1 MLLEELARYAREKYQ
16 MDEQHKWGD
25 FPGFSV
31 IAHPRTGKWIAL
43 LMRQWDSESGEQ
55 LERCDLKCGI
65 SALEEFRR
73 PYLTQPIR
81 MRGNKWI
88 DIIFDRRTEEDVVF
102 RLFDKAV
109 AAGTESGYKLVL
121 GMPAQSEMAASDV
134 QQAGVQLQLQFSQ
147 NAATDRPVYHET
159 ALPDPSRIGRP
170 ERDQIPE
177 RIREMRHLYQY
188 GRESSEFRAQNF
200 LRQAR
205 FMADYEDDVPWID
218 GFASYFPTYHDLTT
232 RQLRGYFTWRT
243 QVRCGNFQPIATSAA
258 YIYIYELLNGVGA
271 DTPEECIQKLQEFER
286 GYLDSGIGEERMR
299 VNLHRWMLEYA
310 VLNNLPAECA
320 RQAADPELI
329 SQNAALSA
337 LLAPDSHSD
346 AEIFSA
352 LCRFG
357 GKRTEATPVLAADR
371 ARGEHLFAEIWK
383 KASAF
388 SHRGEDLFTLCFGK
402 RRTRQW
408 FPLYNAVVC
417 RPAQQEDRDYILD
430 ECCSYQCRNGLWQVK
445 AYEKAYFD
453 RNWISGL
460 VHEADAR
467 LRRYLKTGRYLKEN
481 PADAWAIPY
490 IDEVIE
496 EERRA
501 LIEAARPKITID
513 LSGLEQIRR
522 DAETTRESLLTEED
536 REERAEAEIYAAAE
550 AADIAEESHDVAEEW
565 PGAAE
570 AQNSAEAQTAEPE
583 GLDDRQILP
592 GLEAVHVQI
601 MRTLLDGG
609 DPAGLMKAQH
619 IMPSIAADTINEAF
633 YDEIGDTVLLCEDDR
648 LLLVDDY
655 TDDLR
660 ELLG

>member
-1 MLLEELARYAREKYQ
+1 MLLEELAKYAREKYQ
-16 MDEQHKWGD
+16 MEEQHKWGD

-121 GMPAQSEMAASDV
+121 GMPAQSE
-134 QQAGVQLQLQFSQ
+134 
-147 NAATDRPVYHET
+147 RPVYHET
-159 ALPDPSRIGRP
+159 ALPDPGRIGRL

-205 FMADYEDDVPWID
+205 FMADYEDDVPWIG

-271 DTPEECIQKLQEFER
+271 DTPEECIQKLQEFDR

-310 VLNNLPAECA
+310 VVNNLPVEFV

-357 GKRTEATPVLAADR
+357 GKRTEASPVLAADR
-371 ARGEHLFAEIWK
+371 VRGEHLFAEIWK

-417 RPAQQEDRDYILD
+417 RPAHQEDRDYILD
-430 ECCSYQCRNGLWQVK
+430 ECCSYHCRNGLWQVK
-445 AYEKAYFD
+445 AYEKPYFD

-501 LIEAARPKITID
+501 LIETARPKITID

-536 REERAEAEIYAAAE
+536 RKEAEIYAATE
-550 AADIAEESHDVAEEW
+550 AADMAEESY
-565 PGAAE
+565 GAAGVETADAADAAVEEE
-570 AQNSAEAQTAEPE
+570 AYAECA
-583 GLDDRQILP
+583 GNDDGGRILP

-601 MRTLLDGG
+601 LRTLLDGG